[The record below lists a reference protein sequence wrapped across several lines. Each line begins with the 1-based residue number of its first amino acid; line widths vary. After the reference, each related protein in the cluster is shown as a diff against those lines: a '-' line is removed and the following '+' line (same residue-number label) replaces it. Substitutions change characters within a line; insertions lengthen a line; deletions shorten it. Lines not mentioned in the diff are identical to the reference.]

1 MSTSEMKPLFTQSN
15 NNVLT
20 EKKKKKKK
28 QKCSECGK
36 KLGIISYTCK
46 CGKVFCSKHLNP
58 HSHKCTFDYKNE
70 KRIELE
76 KNNPKLGH
84 KFEKIQ

>member
-1 MSTSEMKPLFTQSN
+1 MSSVERKSLLNQSENIPI
-15 NNVLT
+15 
-20 EKKKKKKK
+20 KKKKKK
-28 QKCSECGK
+28 QKCKECGT

-58 HSHKCTFDYKNE
+58 HSHNCTFDYKNE

-76 KNNPKLGH
+76 KNNPKLGV
-84 KFEKIQ
+84 KFEKIK